1 MASESVHN
9 TLRPIERAEAE
20 EQWALVCFVAGRGV
34 ELDPA
39 LVRGA
44 VRRAELLL
52 ATGGDPHR
60 SLELYGRA
68 VTAVAHDLDAPAARR
83 QLLASLES
91 LQAEAAGL
99 PGVNEALRLLLA
111 DPDLARQCFALSVL
125 AEELAGQ
132 S

>member
-1 MASESVHN
+1 VASESVHN
-9 TLRPIERAEAE
+9 ALRPIERAEAE

-39 LVRGA
+39 LVKGA

-83 QLLASLES
+83 QLRASLES

-111 DPDLARQCFALSVL
+111 DPDLAWQCFALSVL

>member
-1 MASESVHN
+1 LV
-9 TLRPIERAEAE
+9 ERAEAE

-39 LVRGA
+39 LVNGA

-60 SLELYGRA
+60 SLELYGHA
-68 VTAVAHDLDAPAARR
+68 VSAVAHDLDSPAARG
-83 QLLASLES
+83 QLQAGLES
-91 LQAEAAGL
+91 LQAEATGL
-99 PGVNEALRLLLA
+99 LGVDEALRLLLA
-111 DPDLARQCFALSVL
+111 DPDLAWQCFAMSLL

-132 S
+132 